1 MSRTELN
8 VFKLNPEFP
17 ISHGY
22 TLPMDLQTFF
32 NRKQNKLRNG
42 RKITE
47 NAQKNFA
54 QQEVIREVGVSPN
67 LMSVVFYKGHAVAVV
82 SSKK

>member
-22 TLPMDLQTFF
+22 TLPMDLQAFF

-67 LMSVVFYKGHAVAVV
+67 GLEPDVCRLL
-82 SSKK
+82 